1 MAAWV
6 VPRALAHAPSAQ
18 PESLRMSASRSVL
31 LRSFWVSLIT
41 VPVLLAAVWF
51 GGRVWM
57 SDSVMA
63 YEGTVRLESLNA
75 EVEILFDA
83 RGIPRIYAES
93 DADAYRALGWL
104 HASERLFQM
113 ELIRRLA
120 RGELAELFGRPG
132 LELDLVTR
140 PMGFAQ
146 RIEDERPTL
155 SPATDRLV
163 SAYVDGINRQLNSGK
178 RLPPEFTL
186 LRQAPE
192 PWRVE
197 DVMAIAY
204 YQSFYATTLVQ
215 RMSEAWRAVVEL
227 HGDQARQ
234 WLEVLDG
241 WARPTIPSFNLAEGS
256 NTWVISPGRSVTGH
270 ALHASDPHLEYD
282 VAPGMWFAAGLHSAE
297 GLNLLGVTAPGMP
310 FVAMGHNG
318 RIAWAFTVAPVDLFE
333 IWRFP
338 RDPDDP
344 NQLLTA
350 NGPERLHRRSESFQV
365 RGNDRPLTREFQYS
379 PRGRVLEMTDDEAL
393 VMQWAGFELP
403 VAELLDNAMAI
414 HTATGF
420 DEFRQAASQVGAL
433 SVNWSYSDQAGNIGY
448 VQSSAI
454 PIRRHRHHFAV
465 LDGTNPDHGWDGF
478 HRPDERPHALNPEQG
493 WLANANNHAV
503 DGNWPHPIP
512 GFYKHLRKRRISDHL
527 SNQAQFSPADMLRF
541 QLDRTSDRAVSWKDW
556 LAATALDSGRDR
568 LAAEIQDWDGVMRTD
583 SEIAGLFIRWWH
595 FLPRALFGDNETLAW
610 RTMQVVLDEWLHA
623 GPAAVPA
630 PKRDL
635 NEASRLALDDALRP
649 GLWPLGMI
657 QDLTIRHPMAQAG
670 LLDRW
675 LRLSRG
681 PIPMGGDAGSLNVTY
696 ASFNPDS
703 ARLRARAGAS
713 MRYVLD
719 WSDLDSFTLNLTL
732 GQSGNPLSPHFDDFL
747 PDFLSGQPWTVPW
760 SREAV
765 EQSAINRLLLKP

>member
-1 MAAWV
+1 M
-6 VPRALAHAPSAQ
+6 PG
-18 PESLRMSASRSVL
+18 SRRVL
-31 LRSFWVSLIT
+31 LRSFWISMVT
-41 VPVLLAAVWF
+41 VPVLMAAIWF
-51 GGRVWM
+51 GGRAWM
-57 SDSVMA
+57 GHSVMD
-63 YEGTVRLESLNA
+63 YEGTASLHSLDA

-83 RGIPRIYAES
+83 RGIPRIYASTDS
-93 DADAYRALGWL
+93 DAFQALGWL
-104 HASERLFQM
+104 HAGERLFQM

-132 LELDLVTR
+132 LELDLVSR

-146 RIEDERPTL
+146 RIADERPTL
-155 SPATDRLV
+155 DPATLDMV
-163 SAYVDGINRQLNSGK
+163 SAYVNGINRKIETLN
-178 RLPPEFTL
+178 RLPPEFAL
-186 LRQAPE
+186 LRHEPE
-192 PWRVE
+192 PWRIE

-215 RMSEAWRAVVEL
+215 RMSEAWRAVVESY
-227 HGDQARQ
+227 GDEARQ

-241 WARPTIPSFNLAEGS
+241 WARPTMPTFSLAEGS
-256 NTWVISPGRSVTGH
+256 NTWVISPERSLTGA

-282 VAPGMWFAAGLHSAE
+282 VAPGMWYAAGLHSAE
-297 GLNLLGVTAPGMP
+297 GLNLVGVTAPGMP

-318 RIAWAFTVAPVDLFE
+318 RIAWAFTVAPVDVFE

-344 NQLLTA
+344 ELLLTA
-350 NGPERLHRRSESFQV
+350 DGPERLHRRSESFKV

-379 PRGRVLEMTDDEAL
+379 PRGRVLEMTEDEVL
-393 VMQWAGFELP
+393 VMQWVGFELP
-403 VAELLDNAMAI
+403 VAELLDSAMAI
-414 HTATGF
+414 HQASNF
-420 DEFRQAASQVGAL
+420 DEFRAAASQVGAL
-433 SVNWSYSDQAGNIGY
+433 SVNWSYSDRDGNIGY

-454 PIRRHRHHFAV
+454 PVRRHRHHFAV
-465 LDGTNPDHGWDGF
+465 LDGMNPDHGWDGF
-478 HRPDERPHALNPEQG
+478 YPPEQRPYALNPDQG

-527 SNQAQFSPADMLRF
+527 SDQENFSPADMHRF
-541 QLDRTSDRAVSWKDW
+541 QLDRTSDRALSWKDW
-556 LAATALDSGRDR
+556 LADTATATGRDR
-568 LAAEIQDWDGVMRTD
+568 LGEEIRAWDGVMRTD

-595 FLPRALFGDNETLAW
+595 YLPRALFDGDKTLEW
-610 RTMQVVLDEWLHA
+610 RTMQVVFDEWLHA
-623 GPAAVPA
+623 GPSAVPA
-630 PKRDL
+630 PQRDL
-635 NEASRLALDDALRP
+635 DEAARLALDDALRP

-675 LRLSRG
+675 LRLTRG

-696 ASFNPDS
+696 ASFNPES

-713 MRYVLD
+713 MRYVMD
-719 WSDLDSFTLNLTL
+719 WSDPDSFTLNLTL
-732 GQSGNPLSPHFDDFL
+732 GQSGNPFSPHFDDFL

-760 SREAV
+760 TQEAV
-765 EQSAINRLLLKP
+765 EAASTSKLTLRPR